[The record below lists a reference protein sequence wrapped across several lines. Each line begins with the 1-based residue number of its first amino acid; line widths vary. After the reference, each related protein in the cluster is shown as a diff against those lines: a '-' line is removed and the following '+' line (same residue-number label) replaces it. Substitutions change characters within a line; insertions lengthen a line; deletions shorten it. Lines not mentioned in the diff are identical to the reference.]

1 MNNTLSTLMNLG
13 IYILL
18 VAAGAVIGS
27 RKAVRSRELKW
38 LSKLQFIAL
47 MILIVSLGVN
57 LGAKD
62 EIIASLGEIGIAA
75 LVITVAALA
84 GSVLCLSLLRRFVL
98 KLDNHGLP
106 LGTVETPETA
116 ETAVDETPHEK
127 GKADNS
133 LTKWIVGAV
142 VLGMLAGYFIIPDSI
157 VAYCGDVINF
167 GLYLILFLV
176 GIDMGRQGTI
186 LGDIKAAGFKVLLV
200 PLAVIIGTL
209 GAAAIAGLFLP
220 MGVKDAMA
228 AAAGF
233 GWYSLAPT
241 LLAPYSLS
249 VSAVAFLSN
258 VMREILS
265 IVLIPVVAHRMG
277 FIEAVALPG
286 AASMDTVLPVVIGS
300 TSERITLYSFTS
312 GVVLSL
318 LVPIIVPFLISLP
331 F

>member
-18 VAAGAVIGS
+18 VAAGAVVGS

-75 LVITVAALA
+75 LTITVAALA

-116 ETAVDETPHEK
+116 EAANHETPHEK
-127 GKADNS
+127 G
-133 LTKWIVGAV
+133 
-142 VLGMLAGYFIIPDSI
+142 I

-200 PLAVIIGTL
+200 PFAVLVGTL

-241 LLAPYSLS
+241 L
-249 VSAVAFLSN
+249 
-258 VMREILS
+258 
-265 IVLIPVVAHRMG
+265 
-277 FIEAVALPG
+277 
-286 AASMDTVLPVVIGS
+286 
-300 TSERITLYSFTS
+300 
-312 GVVLSL
+312 
-318 LVPIIVPFLISLP
+318 
-331 F
+331 